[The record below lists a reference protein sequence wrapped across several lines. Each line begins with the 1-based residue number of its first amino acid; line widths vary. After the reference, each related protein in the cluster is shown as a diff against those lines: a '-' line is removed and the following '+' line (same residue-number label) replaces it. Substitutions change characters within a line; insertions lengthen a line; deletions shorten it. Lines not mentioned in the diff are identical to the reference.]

1 MKKLFSCLLAAASFV
16 LALTGF
22 SACTKNGHDH
32 AEQDEHIWLSVRNAE
47 VLCEH
52 LIDVLQEARAT
63 SETLSVVCTVFP
75 LYDWVRNIVAG
86 DDGVSV
92 TLLQKSGSDLHNYQ
106 PTAGD
111 IRTIYSCD
119 IFVYVGGE
127 SDDWIGD
134 VLPDGGNS
142 ANPAMVCIDLLEAL
156 GERALAEEEVPGAE
170 EHNHDEA
177 SAAARPLSDLV
188 AAAPYEDNLAA
199 YLRELQTLDGEL
211 EEIVSSAV
219 RTTLV
224 FGDRFPFRYL
234 CEDYGLSYYAAFS
247 GCSAESEASFATILN
262 LVHAVEENDIPCVIV
277 LEGSNRDIAN
287 AIIAN
292 ARNSALSIVQMNSL
306 QSVTQA
312 QIDEGMTYLSL
323 MRENAAA
330 LEQAL
335 N

>member
-52 LIDVLQEARAT
+52 LTDVLQEARAT

-142 ANPAMVCIDLLEAL
+142 ANHAMVCIDLLEAL

-177 SAAARPLSDLV
+177 SAAARPVRAAVGSASSRHISSGTSRARALMPPPPPAGPART
-188 AAAPYEDNLAA
+188 AAARAP
-199 YLRELQTLDGEL
+199 
-211 EEIVSSAV
+211 
-219 RTTLV
+219 
-224 FGDRFPFRYL
+224 
-234 CEDYGLSYYAAFS
+234 
-247 GCSAESEASFATILN
+247 
-262 LVHAVEENDIPCVIV
+262 
-277 LEGSNRDIAN
+277 
-287 AIIAN
+287 
-292 ARNSALSIVQMNSL
+292 
-306 QSVTQA
+306 
-312 QIDEGMTYLSL
+312 
-323 MRENAAA
+323 AAA
-330 LEQAL
+330 RPPPAHRKARPAAPPAG
-335 N
+335 

>member
-52 LIDVLQEARAT
+52 LTDVLQEARAT
-63 SETLSVVCTVFP
+63 SETL
-75 LYDWVRNIVAG
+75 
-86 DDGVSV
+86 
-92 TLLQKSGSDLHNYQ
+92 
-106 PTAGD
+106 
-111 IRTIYSCD
+111 
-119 IFVYVGGE
+119 YVGGE